1 MAVSEKTKK
10 TLNIISKIA
19 TYLLLAF
26 SLFIMIFTVITVST
40 VDKNERSIFGRKFF
54 IVQSDSMSLSENN
67 KDLDV
72 HFNAGDVVIAK
83 VVEDATSLKPGDIIS
98 FISANPDSFG
108 KTITHMISSVE
119 YVEDDDGKLKLVYKT
134 YGTNTGEI
142 DKAEVDPDYILG
154 VYVGKIPYLGNFF
167 AFLKT
172 TTGYMLCIFLPFGLL
187 IGYNAVKC
195 ILLFRKYKKE
205 QKAELQA
212 EKDSVE
218 EQRIK
223 NEEMLK
229 ELMALKK
236 QLEEQ
241 SKTQETSDNNE

>member
-1 MAVSEKTKK
+1 MEFSSKTKK
-10 TLNIISKIA
+10 TLNILSKIA

-26 SLFIMIFTVITVST
+26 SLCVMIFTVITVAT
-40 VDKNERSIFGRKFF
+40 VDKNERSIFGYKFF
-54 IVQSDSMSLSENN
+54 IVQSDSMSLSEKN

-72 HFNAGDVVIAK
+72 HFNAGDVIIAK
-83 VVEDATSLKPGDIIS
+83 PVENKKGLQPGDIIS

-119 YVEDDDGKLKLVYKT
+119 HDKDGKLVYKT
-134 YGTNTGEI
+134 FGTNTGEI
-142 DKAEVDPDYILG
+142 DKADVDPDYILG
-154 VYVGKIPYLGNFF
+154 VYSGKIPYVGNIF
-167 AFLKT
+167 AFLKS
-172 TTGYMLCIFLPFGLL
+172 TTGYILCIFLPFALL

-195 ILLFRKYKKE
+195 VILFRKYKKE
-205 QKAELQA
+205 QRAELQA

-241 SKTQETSDNNE
+241 TKTQETADNNEE

>member
-1 MAVSEKTKK
+1 MALSVKTKK
-10 TLNIISKIA
+10 TLNILSKIA
-19 TYLLLAF
+19 TYLLLTF
-26 SLFIMIFTVITVST
+26 SLFIMIFTIVTVTT

-67 KDLDV
+67 AHMDV

-83 VVEDATSLKPGDIIS
+83 VIEDKTALQPGDIIS
-98 FISANPDSFG
+98 FISGNPDSFG

-119 YVEDDDGKLKLVYKT
+119 YNEEGKLIYKT
-134 YGTNTGEI
+134 CGTNTGEI
-142 DKAEVDPDYILG
+142 DKADVDPDYVLG
-154 VYVGKIPYLGNFF
+154 VYVGKIPYIGNFF

-172 TTGYMLCIFLPFGLL
+172 TTGYMLCIFLPFALL
-187 IGYNAVKC
+187 IGYNAIKC
-195 ILLFRKYKKE
+195 VVLFRKYKQE

-229 ELMALKK
+229 ELMALKEQLSK
-236 QLEEQ
+236 QSQTQQSSENEE
-241 SKTQETSDNNE
+241 K